1 MCWWLLPLTPVW
13 SLFDHVEMQDELAA
27 VFGRH
32 VDLVAVAESSVA
44 AIPFVAN
51 LSSSRQRWF
60 MCRDASY
67 ITDILQAAYLLSSTV
82 RASTFLSFLP

>member
-1 MCWWLLPLTPVW
+1 
-13 SLFDHVEMQDELAA
+13 
-27 VFGRH
+27 
-32 VDLVAVAESSVA
+32 
-44 AIPFVAN
+44 
-51 LSSSRQRWF
+51 